1 MERCPLCEVV
11 TGCVDYGYSMT
22 PINVAKKNLPGLKRD
37 TSQAVVET
45 MQTQSDKFSTPGQ
58 ARMGENTGLGILVHC
73 TSRGRRGTLE
83 PVMRYFVAGA
93 GLGRFRSLIP
103 CACHATDS
111 QHTVN
116 TTVNTSTFPENSQS
130 KRILDSCSPDSSL
143 RLEILKFPHATRVLL
158 ENCQEK
164 CSC

>member
-1 MERCPLCEVV
+1 MERLWRWLFFLKNPDSRGTLVRPWLRRCRHSQ
-11 TGCVDYGYSMT
+11 TGF
-22 PINVAKKNLPGLKRD
+22 R
-37 TSQAVVET
+37 
-45 MQTQSDKFSTPGQ
+45 GQ
-58 ARMGENTGLGILVHC
+58 ARMSENMGLGILVRC

-116 TTVNTSTFPENSQS
+116 TQSTRALFL
-130 KRILDSCSPDSSL
+130 RILSRSADLDSCSPNSSL

-158 ENCQEK
+158 ENSQEK

>member
-1 MERCPLCEVV
+1 MERLWRWLFFL
-11 TGCVDYGYSMT
+11 
-22 PINVAKKNLPGLKRD
+22 KNPDSRGTLVRPWLRRCRHSQ
-37 TSQAVVET
+37 TS
-45 MQTQSDKFSTPGQ
+45 FRGQ
-58 ARMGENTGLGILVHC
+58 ARMSENTGLGILVHC

-116 TTVNTSTFPENSQS
+116 TTVNTQSTRQS
-130 KRILDSCSPDSSL
+130 TRALFLRILSRSAFLDSCSPNSSL

-158 ENCQEK
+158 ENSQEK

>member
-1 MERCPLCEVV
+1 M
-11 TGCVDYGYSMT
+11 S
-22 PINVAKKNLPGLKRD
+22 
-37 TSQAVVET
+37 
-45 MQTQSDKFSTPGQ
+45 
-58 ARMGENTGLGILVHC
+58 ENMGLGILVRC

-116 TTVNTSTFPENSQS
+116 TTVNTQSTRALFL
-130 KRILDSCSPDSSL
+130 RILSRSADLDSCSPNSSL

-158 ENCQEK
+158 ENSQEK